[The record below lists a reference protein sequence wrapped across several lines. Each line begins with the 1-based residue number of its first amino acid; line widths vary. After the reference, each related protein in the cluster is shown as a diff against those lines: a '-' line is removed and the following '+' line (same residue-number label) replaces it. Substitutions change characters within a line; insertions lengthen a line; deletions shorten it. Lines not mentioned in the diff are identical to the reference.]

1 MTFKGVTSVVKKSW
15 VTFVLATTL
24 VGLTGCAG
32 NNDNEANNNANMN
45 NAANMGDNNVN
56 NNAINGV
63 NVRNVTN
70 QNLRVSGRAIS
81 NVESLKEVDQAN
93 VIIRNNDAYVAV
105 RLTNNANGNRA
116 LGGPTGTAPNMNA
129 TYGNGY
135 NSGTTSTNGAVNRN
149 ASIGNPDNPGTNGT
163 RNNAR
168 INRANDINAR
178 TNNTSAIERKI
189 INQVRAADR
198 SIDNVYVSY
207 DTNTFGQ
214 MTNFSNDI
222 RNGTNRDG
230 LWNDF
235 TDSVD
240 RMF

>member
-1 MTFKGVTSVVKKSW
+1 MVKKSW
-15 VTFVLATTL
+15 ITFVLATTL

-32 NNDNEANNNANMN
+32 NNDNATNNNANLN
-45 NAANMGDNNVN
+45 NATNMGDNNVSN
-56 NNAINGV
+56 NPITGV
-63 NVRNVTN
+63 NVRNVSN
-70 QNLRVSGRAIS
+70 KNLRVSGRAIN
-81 NVESLKEVDQAN
+81 NVERLKEVDEAN

-105 RLTNNANGNRA
+105 RLNNNQNGNRA
-116 LGGPTGTAPNMNA
+116 YGGTTGTGPNMNA

-135 NSGTTSTNGAVNRN
+135 NSGTTGTNGAVNLN
-149 ASIGNPDNPGTNGT
+149 ASTGNPDNPGTNGT

-178 TNNTSAIERKI
+178 TNQTSALDRKI

-222 RNGTNRDG
+222 NNGTNRDG

-235 TDSVD
+235 TNSVG
-240 RMF
+240 RMFR

>member
-1 MTFKGVTSVVKKSW
+1 VTYVVKKSW
-15 VTFVLATTL
+15 TTFVLATTL

-32 NNDNEANNNANMN
+32 NNDNAANNNAKMN
-45 NAANMGDNNVN
+45 NAANMGDNNVSN
-56 NNAINGV
+56 NPITGV
-63 NVRNVTN
+63 NVRNVSN
-70 QNLRVSGRAIS
+70 QNLRVSGRAIN
-81 NVESLKEVDQAN
+81 NVERLKEVDQAH

-105 RLTNNANGNRA
+105 RLNNTQNGNRA
-116 LGGPTGTAPNMNA
+116 HGGTAGTGPNMNA

-135 NSGTTSTNGAVNRN
+135 NSGTTGTNGAINMN
-149 ASIGNPDNPGTNGT
+149 ASTGNPDNPGTNGT

-178 TNNTSAIERKI
+178 TNNTSSLDRKI

-198 SIDNVYVSY
+198 SIDNVYISY
-207 DTNTFGQ
+207 ETNTFGQ

-235 TDSVD
+235 TESVD

>member
-1 MTFKGVTSVVKKSW
+1 VTYVVKKSW
-15 VTFVLATTL
+15 ITFVLATTL

-32 NNDNEANNNANMN
+32 NNDNKANNNANMN
-45 NAANMGDNNVN
+45 NAANIGDNNVSN
-56 NNAINGV
+56 NPNTGV
-63 NVRNVTN
+63 NVRNVSN
-70 QNLRVSGRAIS
+70 KNLRVSGRAIN
-81 NVESLKEVDQAN
+81 NVERLKEVDEAN

-105 RLTNNANGNRA
+105 RLNNNQNGNRA
-116 LGGPTGTAPNMNA
+116 QGGTTGTGPNMNA

-135 NSGTTSTNGAVNRN
+135 NSGTTGTNGEVNLN
-149 ASIGNPDNPGTNGT
+149 ASTGNPDNPGTNGT

-178 TNNTSAIERKI
+178 TNQTSALDRKI

-222 RNGTNRDG
+222 SNGTNRDG

-235 TDSVD
+235 TNSMG
-240 RMF
+240 RMFR

>member
-1 MTFKGVTSVVKKSW
+1 VTYVVKKSW
-15 VTFVLATTL
+15 ITFVLATTL
-24 VGLTGCAG
+24 VGLSGCAG
-32 NNDNEANNNANMN
+32 NNDNAANNNANMN
-45 NAANMGDNNVN
+45 NAANMGDNNP
-56 NNAINGV
+56 INGV
-63 NVRNVTN
+63 NVKNVSN
-70 QNLRVSGRAIS
+70 QNLRVSGRAIN
-81 NVESLKEVDQAN
+81 NVERLKEVDQAN
-93 VIIRNNDAYVAV
+93 VIIRNNDAYVAIS
-105 RLTNNANGNRA
+105 LNNNQNGNRA
-116 LGGPTGTAPNMNA
+116 HGGTIGTAPNMNA

-135 NSGTTSTNGAVNRN
+135 NSGTTSTNGTVNMN
-149 ASIGNPDNPGTNGT
+149 ASTGPGTNGT

-168 INRANDINAR
+168 GTN
-178 TNNTSAIERKI
+178 TNNTSSLDRKI

-235 TDSVD
+235 TNSVD
-240 RMF
+240 RMFR

>member
-1 MTFKGVTSVVKKSW
+1 MTYLVKKSW
-15 VTFVLATTL
+15 ITFVLATSL

-32 NNDNEANNNANMN
+32 NNDNGANNNANMN
-45 NAANMGDNNVN
+45 NAANMGDNNVS

-63 NVRNVTN
+63 NVRNVSN
-70 QNLRVSGRAIS
+70 KDLRVSGRAIN
-81 NVESLKEVDQAN
+81 NVERLKEVDEAN

-105 RLTNNANGNRA
+105 RLNNNQNGNRA
-116 LGGPTGTAPNMNA
+116 HGGTTGTGPNMNA

-135 NSGTTSTNGAVNRN
+135 NSGTTGTNGAVNLN
-149 ASIGNPDNPGTNGT
+149 ASTGNPDNPGTNGT

-178 TNNTSAIERKI
+178 TNHTSALDRKI

-207 DTNTFGQ
+207 DNNTFGQ
-214 MTNFSNDI
+214 MTNFSNNI

-235 TDSVD
+235 TNSVD

>member
-1 MTFKGVTSVVKKSW
+1 VTYVVKKSW
-15 VTFVLATTL
+15 TTFVLATTL

-32 NNDNEANNNANMN
+32 NNDNAANNNANMN
-45 NAANMGDNNVN
+45 NAANMGDNNVSN
-56 NNAINGV
+56 NPITGV
-63 NVRNVTN
+63 NVRNVSN
-70 QNLRVSGRAIS
+70 QNLRVSGRAIN
-81 NVESLKEVDQAN
+81 NVERLKEVDQAH

-105 RLTNNANGNRA
+105 RLNNTQNGNRA
-116 LGGPTGTAPNMNA
+116 HGGTAGTGPNMNA

-135 NSGTTSTNGAVNRN
+135 NSGTTGTNGAINMN
-149 ASIGNPDNPGTNGT
+149 ASTGNPDNPGTNGT

-178 TNNTSAIERKI
+178 TNNTSSLDRKI

-198 SIDNVYVSY
+198 SIDNVYISY
-207 DTNTFGQ
+207 ETNTFGQ

-235 TDSVD
+235 TESVD